1 VIYEDE
7 AFVLS
12 ARPHGETGAVVHF
25 LTHDHGHIAAHVA
38 GAASRRLKPYLQP
51 ASHVRL
57 SYRARTSDNL
67 GSATLEPL
75 GEGASA
81 VLDNPV
87 ALLGLQC
94 ACVMTRAA
102 LPERD
107 PQTGAFEA
115 FAALLQAFEWPEIWP
130 YVYVR
135 FEAGLLE
142 ALGFGLDLSVC
153 AVTGE
158 QDDLIYVSPKSGRAV
173 SRKAGA
179 PYEARLLRLPEFML
193 SAQGARGPE
202 ALSDGFNLTGF
213 FLERHIFHPLNQP
226 LPEVRGRLLSQ
237 LARDE

>member
-1 VIYEDE
+1 MIYEDE

-25 LTHDHGHIAAHVA
+25 LTREHGHIAAHVA

-75 GEGASA
+75 GEGAD
-81 VLDNPV
+81 VLDDPL

-107 PQTGAFEA
+107 PQVGAFEA
-115 FAALLQAFEWPEIWP
+115 FAALIQSFEWPDIWP

-142 ALGFGLDLSVC
+142 AMGFGLDLSAC

-158 QDDLIYVSPKSGRAV
+158 MDDLIYVSPKSGRAV

-179 PYEARLLRLPEFML
+179 PYESKLLALPEFML
-193 SAQGARGPE
+193 SAQGVRGGKSLE
-202 ALSDGFNLTGF
+202 DGFGLTGF

-226 LPEVRGRLLSQ
+226 LPEIRSRLLEGLRLS
-237 LARDE
+237 E